1 MNQGTTLLTVAH
13 PSPNPLLKGDW
24 IRKSIIASSA
34 AISSSIFPCSPQSSP
49 LAMAASHPH
58 LFQPLVTDESEIY
71 KLIASYFL
79 PDREVLQWRHA
90 ADEDIPTPNTNEI
103 MVFTSFF
110 QYGFGLSVCDFIRDL
125 LDHYQIELIHLN
137 PNSILQIVVF
147 VHLCEAYLGIAPNFP
162 LFKNYFFLKYKPSTA
177 NQKSHRCRR
186 PTDST
191 SCWFS

>member
-1 MNQGTTLLTVAH
+1 LDQKLNHCFLCCHFFFNLSMLT
-13 PSPNPLLKGDW
+13 
-24 IRKSIIASSA
+24 
-34 AISSSIFPCSPQSSP
+34 QSSP

-58 LFQPLVTDESEIY
+58 PFQPLVTDESEIY
-71 KLIASYFL
+71 KLVASYFL
-79 PDREVLQWRHA
+79 PDREVLQWRPA

-110 QYGFGLSVCDFIRDL
+110 QYRFGLLVCDFIRDL
-125 LDHYQIELIHLN
+125 LDQYRIELIHLN
-137 PNSILQIVVF
+137 PNSILQIIVF